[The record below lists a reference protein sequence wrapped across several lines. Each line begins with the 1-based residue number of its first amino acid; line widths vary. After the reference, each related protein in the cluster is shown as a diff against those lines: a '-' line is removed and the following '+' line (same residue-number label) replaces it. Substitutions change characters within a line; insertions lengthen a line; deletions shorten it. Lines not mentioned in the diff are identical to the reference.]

1 MLGKNYIERIRNL
14 QNLNK
19 LDVLDLHSNKITKIE
34 NINHLSELRVLNLAN
49 NLITAVENLN
59 GLISLTELNLR
70 RNLIETVHG
79 LQHCPRL
86 QRIFL
91 SNNRIEKFDHIGS
104 LKDATQLQ
112 ELALDGNP
120 IYHLKGY
127 FEFCLV
133 TCPNLKHLD
142 LRKITPEMRESGG
155 GGGVK
160 GEIKKIE
167 DSNGKGSENGNMSTD
182 ISPDK
187 QTANNM
193 L

>member
-1 MLGKNYIERIRNL
+1 M
-14 QNLNK
+14 
-19 LDVLDLHSNKITKIE
+19 
-34 NINHLSELRVLNLAN
+34 
-49 NLITAVENLN
+49 
-59 GLISLTELNLR
+59 
-70 RNLIETVHG
+70 
-79 LQHCPRL
+79 
-86 QRIFL
+86 

-120 IYHLKGY
+120 IFHLKGY

-142 LRKITPEMRESGG
+142 LRKITPEMREAGG
-155 GGGVK
+155 TK
-160 GEIKKIE
+160 DLKKIE

-187 QTANNM
+187 QTAANM

>member
-1 MLGKNYIERIRNL
+1 
-14 QNLNK
+14 
-19 LDVLDLHSNKITKIE
+19 
-34 NINHLSELRVLNLAN
+34 
-49 NLITAVENLN
+49 
-59 GLISLTELNLR
+59 
-70 RNLIETVHG
+70 
-79 LQHCPRL
+79 
-86 QRIFL
+86 
-91 SNNRIEKFDHIGS
+91 
-104 LKDATQLQ
+104 LQ

-160 GEIKKIE
+160 GEVKKIE
-167 DSNGKGSENGNMSTD
+167 DSNGKSENGNMSTD

-187 QTANNM
+187 
-193 L
+193 

>member
-1 MLGKNYIERIRNL
+1 
-14 QNLNK
+14 
-19 LDVLDLHSNKITKIE
+19 
-34 NINHLSELRVLNLAN
+34 LSELRVLNLAN

-70 RNLIETVHG
+70 RNLIESVHG

-91 SNNRIEKFDHIGS
+91 SNNRIEKFENISS
-104 LKDATQLQ
+104 LKDANQLQ

-120 IYHLKGY
+120 IFHLKGY
-127 FEFCLV
+127 FEFCIV

-142 LRKITPEMRESGG
+142 LRKITPEMRDGTG
-155 GGGVK
+155 TGIKDGK
-160 GEIKKIE
+160 GILNKID
-167 DSNGKGSENGNMSTD
+167 DSNGKGSDMSTD

-187 QTANNM
+187 QAAANM
-193 L
+193 LQ